1 MFDLNKKREIDRNL
15 LRLIYPC
22 GVRKNRENTI
32 IFSMKECEN
41 HYFFLQSTIK
51 HSFTFLKLH
60 SASVQNFQLNNHTY
74 LISLFGCATTFT
86 MQER

>member
-22 GVRKNRENTI
+22 GVRKEQRKHDNIQYERMWKPLI
-32 IFSMKECEN
+32 
-41 HYFFLQSTIK
+41 FLQSTIK

-86 MQER
+86 MQEK